1 MTRFFPAK
9 TRPEGAV
16 GMFGTEV
23 GALFRLSSRLPALH
37 EALAAGG
44 PHESFLAK
52 CLEETGS
59 GILLPTMPSR
69 RILINR
75 QEK

>member
-9 TRPEGAV
+9 TRPEEAV

-23 GALFRLSSRLPALH
+23 GALFRLSSHFPALH

-44 PHESFLAK
+44 PQESFVAK

-59 GILLPTMPSR
+59 GILLPNLSR
-69 RILINR
+69 PLDID
-75 QEK
+75 